1 MTSPN
6 PTPSLRDAAGALIEL
21 AELVEQHP
29 EIPSPG
35 FELRGYGEGSR
46 IKFSHYGPDAEE
58 QIAKLVKILGVPFT
72 KNDPTESHYNESYYV
87 LEGTWAG
94 VKVEIVTHRSMVCER
109 VVVLTEDVEE
119 EVPDPELVKA
129 LPTVKQHHT
138 REIVEWQCNP
148 VIAAATAAVT
158 A

>member
-1 MTSPN
+1 MTNPN
-6 PTPSLRDAAGALIEL
+6 TTAGLRQSALALREL
-21 AELVEQHP
+21 ATLVEQHP
-29 EIPSPG
+29 DIPEPD
-35 FELRGYGEGSR
+35 FEYRTYGKGPR
-46 IKFSHYGPDAEE
+46 IKFSHYGSDAEE

-72 KNDPTESHYNESYYV
+72 KNDPSANGYNEMYYV

-94 VKVEIVTHRSMVCER
+94 VSVEIITERSTVCER
-109 VVVLTEDVEE
+109 VVVLTEDIEE

-148 VIAAATAAVT
+148 VIAAATAEVQP
-158 A
+158 